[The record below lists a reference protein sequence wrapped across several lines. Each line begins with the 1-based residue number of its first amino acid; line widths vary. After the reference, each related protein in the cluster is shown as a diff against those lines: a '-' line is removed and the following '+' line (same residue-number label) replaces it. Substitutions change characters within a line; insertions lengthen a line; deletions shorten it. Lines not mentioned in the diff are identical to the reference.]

1 MGNCL
6 HKEQLMSMTAIS
18 GNRRILIF
26 LLLCAGTGCWSCNK
40 NTTNSI
46 DYKTSTVSW
55 ILANGSNTTFFETA
69 VQQAGLD
76 TIFNGAGPFTVFVPT
91 NDAFNQAGISQTAI
105 GAYSQNQAKNLVLY
119 HTVAGA
125 ALTASSFIG
134 ARESKIIMANGD
146 SVFVSGD
153 SNRLF
158 VNGAQVISSDLRA
171 ANGVLHALQQVLV
184 PPAKN
189 LLDMVNADTS
199 LSFLSS
205 ALQLATAAPDSLSN
219 DLASAGPFSFFAP
232 DNDAFRKLGYNSPQD
247 FSTANTDSLRLLIL
261 SHLVPQRLF
270 TYDIPDSSTL
280 QTVNDST
287 LYFNLSGIAAQVQIT
302 GHDSF
307 ANVVSVNQMAI
318 NGVLFKIDE
327 VLTH

>member
-1 MGNCL
+1 M
-6 HKEQLMSMTAIS
+6 KAIS

-40 NTTNSI
+40 NTPNSI
-46 DYKTSTVSW
+46 NYKTSTVSW
-55 ILANGSNTTFFETA
+55 ILANGSNTTYFETA

-91 NDAFNQAGISQTAI
+91 NDAFSQAGISQAAI
-105 GAYSQNQAKNLVLY
+105 GAYSQDQAKNLVLY

-158 VNGAQVISSDLRA
+158 VNGVQVISSDLRA
-171 ANGVLHALQQVLV
+171 ANGVLHALQNVLI

-189 LLDMVNADTS
+189 LLDLVNADTS
-199 LSFLSS
+199 LSLLSS
-205 ALQLATAAPDSLSN
+205 ALQLATAAPDSLTN

-247 FSTANTDSLRLLIL
+247 LSTANTDSLRLLIL

-287 LYFNLSGIAAQVQIT
+287 LYFNLSGIAAKVQIR

-327 VLTH
+327 VLAP